1 MKNLK
6 SYFIVAMLFC
16 TFAASFAQEI
26 PSPRK
31 DGVSIG
37 DTKITRDGNILTVDY
52 GILLGDQ
59 VLSCKVDATLL
70 IDGKTFKAAK
80 KVKGDIGKIKN
91 SGYKQI
97 RYDISGQKETLADK
111 EISFKLEVSQKDVL
125 KTRYL
130 IMATA
135 SPFFPSTYGLTF
147 GVVKR
152 FGGYVNFQSNFVF
165 GKIAQTAD
173 RYGVYEDK
181 TGSLWP
187 SGNPAYYQS
196 LKATAGLL
204 VRANKAIYPY
214 IGVGYG
220 YRNYVCDDISG
231 EHIKIKE
238 FSPAGAVLEAGIIFK
253 AGPVAISAGAGTI
266 MFKTVSLDLGF
277 GVLF

>member
-1 MKNLK
+1 MRKMF
-6 SYFIVAMLFC
+6 FIVVMLFSA
-16 TFAASFAQEI
+16 FATSFAQEI

-37 DTKITRDGNILTVDY
+37 DTKIARDGNILTVDY

-70 IDGKTFKAAK
+70 IDGKPFKAAK
-80 KVKGDIGKIKN
+80 KIKGDIGKIKT

-97 RYDISGQKETLADK
+97 RYDISSQKDVLAGKD
-111 EISFKLEVSQKDVL
+111 ISFRLNVSRKDVL

-135 SPFFPSTYGLTF
+135 SPIFPRSYGLTF
-147 GVVKR
+147 GVVR
-152 FGGYVNFQSNFVF
+152 RYGGYVNFQSNYVF
-165 GKIAQTAD
+165 GKIARTAD
-173 RYGVYEDK
+173 SYGIFDDG
-181 TGSLWP
+181 TGGLWP
-187 SGNPAYYQS
+187 SGKPAYYQS

-204 VRANKAIYPY
+204 VRAHKAIYPY
-214 IGVGYG
+214 IGAGYG
-220 YRNYVCDDISG
+220 YHNYVCDDISG
-231 EHIKIKE
+231 EHIKIKD
-238 FSPAGAVLEAGIIFK
+238 FSPAGAVVEAGLIFR

-266 MFKTVSLDLGF
+266 MFKTVSLDLGL